1 MRVRAGG
8 YLIVDDELANAD
20 APADAPDASTAADA
34 PKEAPKVRGTVAHFL
49 YDAQIKHLQ
58 ARGLWPAAFPQ
69 GGSGGGSGSGG
80 GCSGGGRG
88 RGPPGE
94 DFDDLLVANPNHRG
108 VPEDSGE
115 ESEEES
121 DDEDDDEEKESEGEE
136 GEGGEGGGGG
146 AGDAAARDSCGRRP
160 L

>member
-58 ARGLWPAAFPQ
+58 ARGMWPAAFPQ
-69 GGSGGGSGSGG
+69 GGSGGGNGG

-88 RGPPGE
+88 RGPSDE
-94 DFDDLLVANPNHRG
+94 DIDDLLVANPNHRG
-108 VPEDSGE
+108 VPEDSDVYC
-115 ESEEES
+115 EEES
-121 DDEDDDEEKESEGEE
+121 DDEYVEDEDEDEESEGV
-136 GEGGEGGGGG
+136 
-146 AGDAAARDSCGRRP
+146 
-160 L
+160 